1 LAHYRFTGFDDCI
14 QHAASLV
21 RSIFQ
26 GKHTVAIPLNPG
38 TQYNQIG
45 FMDLLAKNSVA
56 ALLNFKRWV
65 DLLRGGFF

>member
-38 TQYNQIG
+38 TQKIRFG
-45 FMDLLAKNSVA
+45 FIYLLMLDLS
-56 ALLNFKRWV
+56 
-65 DLLRGGFF
+65 